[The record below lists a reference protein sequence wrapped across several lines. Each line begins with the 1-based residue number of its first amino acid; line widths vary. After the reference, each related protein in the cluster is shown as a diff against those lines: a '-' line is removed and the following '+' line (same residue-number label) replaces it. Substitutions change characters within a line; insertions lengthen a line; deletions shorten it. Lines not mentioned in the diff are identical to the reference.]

1 MKIPHPLSESYSF
14 PTIAPSIL
22 AADYTKLGEDI
33 SACTESGVKWIH
45 CDIMDGH
52 FVPNISYGSLIVNAA
67 RRAAPDAF
75 LDVHLMIYN
84 PDRYIADFA
93 KAGANLIS
101 VHAEAD
107 PHIHRTLGA
116 IKELGLYRGVA
127 INPGTPLTAIEEVLP
142 EVDLVCVMSV
152 NPGFGGQKFIPSA
165 LQKIE
170 RLVKWRQQMGL
181 NFLIEIDGGIGLA
194 NTENVAA
201 AGTDV
206 LVAGSSVFG
215 AEDKNDQIQKLF
227 QKAIIGSSN
236 LT

>member
-1 MKIPHPLSESYSF
+1 MSHPLSKNYSF

-22 AADYTKLGEDI
+22 AADYTRLGEDI
-33 SACTESGVKWIH
+33 KACTEAGVSWIH
-45 CDIMDGH
+45 CDVMDGH
-52 FVPNISYGSLIVNAA
+52 FVPNISYGSLVVEAA
-67 RRAAPDAF
+67 RRSAPEGF

-84 PDRYIADFA
+84 PDRYINDFA
-93 KAGANLIS
+93 KAGANLIT
-101 VHAEAD
+101 VHVEAD

-127 INPGTPLTAIEEVLP
+127 INPGTPLTAIEELLP

-152 NPGFGGQKFIPSA
+152 NPGFGGQKFIQSS

-170 RLVKWRQQMGL
+170 RLITWRKHMDL
-181 NFLIEIDGGIGLA
+181 NFLIEIDGGAGPG
-194 NTENVAA
+194 NVEDIAA

-206 LVAGSSVFG
+206 IVAGSSVFG
-215 AEDKNDQIQKLF
+215 ANDKNEQIQKLF

>member
-1 MKIPHPLSESYSF
+1 MSHPLSKNYSF

-22 AADYTKLGEDI
+22 AADYTRLGEDI
-33 SACTESGVKWIH
+33 KACTESGVSWIH
-45 CDIMDGH
+45 CDVMDGH
-52 FVPNISYGSLIVNAA
+52 FVPNISYGSLVVEAA
-67 RRAAPDAF
+67 RRSAPEGF

-84 PDRYIADFA
+84 PDRYINDFA
-93 KAGANLIS
+93 KAGANLIT
-101 VHAEAD
+101 VHVEAD

-127 INPGTPLTAIEEVLP
+127 INPGTPLTAIEELLP

-152 NPGFGGQKFIPSA
+152 NPGFGGQKFIQSS

-170 RLVKWRQQMGL
+170 RLITWRKHMDL
-181 NFLIEIDGGIGLA
+181 NFLIEIDGGAGPG
-194 NTENVAA
+194 NVEDIAA

-206 LVAGSSVFG
+206 IVAGSSVFG
-215 AEDKNDQIQKLF
+215 ANDKNEQIQKLF